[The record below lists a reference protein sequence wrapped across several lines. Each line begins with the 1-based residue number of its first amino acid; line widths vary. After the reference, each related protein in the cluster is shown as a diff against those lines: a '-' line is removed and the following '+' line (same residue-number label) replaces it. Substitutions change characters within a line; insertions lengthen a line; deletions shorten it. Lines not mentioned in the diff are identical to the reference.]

1 MKRILVLDGHPDPDR
16 TRFVHALAD
25 AYAEGAAAA
34 GHRLTRIDLA
44 TLDIP
49 VLRSAREWEGKPEG
63 DVLRV
68 QSAIA
73 GAEHVVI
80 LYPLW
85 LGDVPAAL
93 KALLEQVL
101 RPGFAFPEGGRGLD
115 NGLLKGKSA
124 RLVVTMGMPSAG
136 YRFFFLAHSLRSLG
150 AQHPQLR
157 GHPPRGLDVVGN
169 VGGIAPKRDAA
180 GWTRSGCSARGAP
193 DQPGGTRAKS
203 QRERPRQ
210 RRTSATQARNPSSIA
225 LSRQFSFGA

>member
-1 MKRILVLDGHPDPDR
+1 MKRILVLDGHPDLDR

-49 VLRSAREWEGKPEG
+49 LLRSAREWEGKPEG

-115 NGLLKGKSA
+115 NGLLKEKSA
-124 RLVVTMGMPSAG
+124 RLVVTMGMPSAV
-136 YRFFFLAHSLRSLG
+136 YRFFFLAHSLRSLERNILNFVG
-150 AQHPQLR
+150 IRPVAWTL
-157 GHPPRGLDVVGN
+157 VGN
-169 VGGIAPKRDAA
+169 VGGIAPEARRRWLDKVRLL
-180 GWTRSGCSARGAP
+180 GARGA
-193 DQPGGTRAKS
+193 
-203 QRERPRQ
+203 
-210 RRTSATQARNPSSIA
+210 
-225 LSRQFSFGA
+225 

>member
-34 GHRLTRIDLA
+34 GHRLTRIELS

-49 VLRSAREWEGKPEG
+49 LLRSAREWEGKPEG

-93 KALLEQVL
+93 KAFLEQVL
-101 RPGFAFPEGGRGLD
+101 RPGFAFPRGARGLD
-115 NGLLKGKSA
+115 NGLLKGRSA
-124 RLVVTMGMPSAG
+124 HVVVTMGMPAPV
-136 YRFFFLAHSLRSLG
+136 YRLFFLSHSLRSLKRNV
-150 AQHPQLR
+150 LR
-157 GHPPRGLDVVGN
+157 FV
-169 VGGIAPKRDAA
+169 GIAPVRQTLVGNAGGLDEAARRAWLDRLCAA
-180 GWTRSGCSARGAP
+180 GAAGR
-193 DQPGGTRAKS
+193 
-203 QRERPRQ
+203 
-210 RRTSATQARNPSSIA
+210 
-225 LSRQFSFGA
+225 

>member
-1 MKRILVLDGHPDPDR
+1 MKRILVLDGHPDLDR

-49 VLRSAREWEGKPEG
+49 LLRSAREWEGKPEG

-124 RLVVTMGMPSAG
+124 RLVVTMGMPAAV
-136 YRFFFLAHSLRSLG
+136 YRFFFLAHSLRSLERNILNFVG
-150 AQHPQLR
+150 IRPVAWTL
-157 GHPPRGLDVVGN
+157 VGN
-169 VGGIAPKRDAA
+169 VGGIAPEARRRWLDKVRLL
-180 GWTRSGCSARGAP
+180 GARGA
-193 DQPGGTRAKS
+193 
-203 QRERPRQ
+203 
-210 RRTSATQARNPSSIA
+210 
-225 LSRQFSFGA
+225 

>member
-34 GHRLTRIDLA
+34 GHRLTRIDLSA
-44 TLDIP
+44 LDIP
-49 VLRSAREWEGKPEG
+49 LLRSAREWEGKPEG

-124 RLVVTMGMPSAG
+124 RLVVTMGMPAAI
-136 YRFFFLAHSLRSLG
+136 YRYFFLAHSLRSLERNILNFVG
-150 AQHPQLR
+150 IRPVGWTL
-157 GHPPRGLDVVGN
+157 VGN
-169 VGGIAPKRDAA
+169 VAGIGPEARRRWLDRVRLM
-180 GWTRSGCSARGAP
+180 GARG
-193 DQPGGTRAKS
+193 G
-203 QRERPRQ
+203 
-210 RRTSATQARNPSSIA
+210 
-225 LSRQFSFGA
+225 

>member
-34 GHRLTRIDLA
+34 GHRLTRIELS

-49 VLRSAREWEGKPEG
+49 LLRSAREWEGKPEG

-124 RLVVTMGMPSAG
+124 RLVVTMGMPSAI
-136 YRFFFLAHSLRSLG
+136 YRFFFLAHSLRSLERNILNFVG
-150 AQHPQLR
+150 IRPVRWTL
-157 GHPPRGLDVVGN
+157 VGN
-169 VGGIAPKRDAA
+169 VAGIGPEARRRWLDKLRLL
-180 GWTRSGCSARGAP
+180 GARG
-193 DQPGGTRAKS
+193 G
-203 QRERPRQ
+203 
-210 RRTSATQARNPSSIA
+210 
-225 LSRQFSFGA
+225 